1 MQMMFRHSLL
11 ALLLLTCV
19 ICAPRTV
26 ATDVWD
32 AWRQDAKS
40 DTTDADYV
48 AEPGELLTIKPW
60 VSRKDSSAIE
70 GVTPMTSDVEGEPA
84 IFARYLPGN
93 KAASSELALPDVK
106 LSASEGVEV
115 TWRVRLGAIPS
126 GAMSESASLAQF
138 ILKGAQGSATAT
150 LHAYSKKP
158 GLMLNQILHARKPAW
173 KEVVL
178 KRGLVEP
185 ANAVAFDTR
194 WHTVRLAW
202 CAGRMTVVWD
212 GLVVLRVNDPSIDF
226 RSVSLEW
233 VRPTVLFNSIDLS
246 PLVVRRVTFSD
257 AEKATQGQR

>member
-1 MQMMFRHSLL
+1 MQLMFRHFVL
-11 ALLLLTCV
+11 ALLLTCA
-19 ICAPRTV
+19 ICAAPSV
-26 ATDVWD
+26 AADVWD
-32 AWRQDAKS
+32 SWRQNAKA

-60 VSRKDSSAIE
+60 VSSKDSSAID

-84 IFARYLPGN
+84 IFARYQPGN
-93 KAASSELALPDVK
+93 KAASCVFALPEVK
-106 LSASEGVEV
+106 LSPSEGVEM
-115 TWRVRLGAIPS
+115 TWRVRLGATPS

-138 ILKGAQGSATAT
+138 NLRGAQGNATAT

-194 WHTVRLAW
+194 WHTVRMAW

-226 RSVSLEW
+226 RSVSLDW
-233 VRPTVLFNSIDLS
+233 VKPTVQFGAIDLS
-246 PLVVRRVTFSD
+246 PFVVRRVTFSD
-257 AEKATQGQR
+257 VAKQDQGQR